1 MLEALARYAFL
12 QNAVMAVLLGSVA
25 CGIIGS
31 LLFVNR
37 MSGLSG
43 GISHAVFGGLGFA
56 LFAGIDPLAGAVAA
70 SILASLLLGFLSAGS
85 RSRSEAAIAAVWS
98 IGMSMGLVFAAL
110 APGYRGDLMGYL
122 FGSVLAVPAAD
133 LVLTGIVDAASLL
146 FVTVFYRRILAI
158 SFDPEYAA
166 ARGISANAL
175 YTAFLLLTGLSV
187 VVLMRSVGL
196 VMVIALLTIP
206 PATARLLTHRL
217 PVMIPTACGISA
229 VSGLGGLAASWSLD
243 LPAGACIVLSSAV
256 CFGLVSSATR
266 IASSLR
272 ARGIHAQASPAGPE
286 TDLSGPRPAGCSRRT
301 CP

>member
-12 QNAVMAVLLGSVA
+12 QNAVLAVLLGSVA
-25 CGIIGS
+25 CGTIGS

-43 GISHAVFGGLGFA
+43 GIAHAVFGGLGFA
-56 LFAGIDPLAGAVAA
+56 LFAGIDPLAGAVGA
-70 SILASLLLGFLSAGS
+70 SILASLLLGFLFRGA

-98 IGMSMGLVFAAL
+98 IGMSMGLVFAAM

-133 LVLTGIVDAASLL
+133 LVLTVVVDAAALL

-166 ARGISANAL
+166 ARGMSAGAL
-175 YTAFLLLTGLSV
+175 YTAFLVLTGLSV
-187 VVLMRSVGL
+187 VVLMRSVGF

-206 PATARLLTHRL
+206 PATARLLTYRL
-217 PVMIPTACGISA
+217 PVMIPAACALSA
-229 VSGLGGLAASWSLD
+229 AAGLGGLAASWSLD
-243 LPAGACIVLSSAV
+243 LPAGACIVLTSAAG
-256 CFGLVSSATR
+256 FGLVSFASRVASAVRTR
-266 IASSLR
+266 GR
-272 ARGIHAQASPAGPE
+272 RTQTSPTAGA
-286 TDLSGPRPAGCSRRT
+286 RPA
-301 CP
+301 